1 MLPSKWYGASPPADV
16 PSGKGLAVE
25 WTEGPAAS
33 AGLRAGDHIVAIDGE
48 PPEDVL
54 DLELAAADGH
64 FRLDVRRGDEQID
77 LELSLRP
84 GEHHGIGLAGGIGVP
99 LRRCAN
105 DCAFCFIDQ
114 LPAGLRRSLYVKD
127 DDYRLSF
134 LAGGFITL
142 SNLRAADLARIE
154 RLRLSPLYVSLH
166 AWDDERRVA
175 LMGKRAA
182 TSRQVLLQLVAAGI
196 SLHVQV
202 VLCPG
207 WNDGDVL
214 DETVRALAGLEG
226 IEDVGVVPVSVAAG
240 HRLRPLGPPE
250 AVAALTRVEA
260 LQDECRVRRKTPFVY
275 AADELYLL
283 AGRTPPPCEAACQY
297 ENGIGIAAALL
308 GEARELGP
316 DAKSNGPQ
324 RPPVALLTGTLAAP
338 VVRTACDLIGH
349 ARPFVV
355 ANRLF
360 GDHVTVT
367 GLLGGTEVLARLTS
381 EPLADGEWLL
391 VPAAFLP
398 PDLGVTLDDVTEAAV
413 RAACHGRLAI
423 GDGLSDAFARLTV

>member
-1 MLPSKWYGASPPADV
+1 MWYGASPPADV

-33 AGLRAGDHIVAIDGE
+33 AGLRAGDLIVAIDGE

-64 FRLDVRRGDEQID
+64 FRLTVHRCGERTD
-77 LELSLRP
+77 LELSLPP

-166 AWDDERRVA
+166 AWDDGRRVA
-175 LMGKRAA
+175 LMGKKAA
-182 TSRQVLLQLVAAGI
+182 TSRRRLLRLAAAGI
-196 SLHVQV
+196 RLHIQV
-202 VLCPG
+202 VLCPD
-207 WNDGDVL
+207 WNDGAVL
-214 DETVRALAGLEG
+214 DDTVRALAGLSAV
-226 IEDVGVVPVSVAAG
+226 EDVGVVPVSVAAG
-240 HRLRPLGPPE
+240 HRLRPLGAPE
-250 AVAALTRVEA
+250 AAATLPRIEA
-260 LQDECRVRRKTPFVY
+260 LQDECRARRGEPFVY

-297 ENGIGIAAALL
+297 ENGIGIAAAFLA
-308 GEARELGP
+308 EATELAAHTSITAP
-316 DAKSNGPQ
+316 A
-324 RPPVALLTGTLAAP
+324 RPPVALLTGALAAP
-338 VVRTACDLIGH
+338 VVQAACDLVGR

-367 GLLGGTEVLARLTS
+367 GLLGGAEVVAQLS
-381 EPLADGEWLL
+381 NEPLADGEWLL
-391 VPAAFLP
+391 APAAFLP

-413 RAACHGRLAI
+413 RAACHDRLVI
-423 GDGLSDAFARLTV
+423 GEGLSDAFARLPL

>member
-1 MLPSKWYGASPPADV
+1 MLPSKWYGASPPSDM

-25 WTEGPAAS
+25 SAEGPAAT
-33 AGLRAGDHIVAIDGE
+33 AGLQAGDLIVAVDGE
-48 PPEDVL
+48 APEDVL

-64 FRLDVRRGDEQID
+64 FLLGVRRDEQSTD
-77 LELSLRP
+77 MELTLRP

-114 LPAGLRRSLYVKD
+114 LPVGLRRSLYVKD

-134 LAGGFITL
+134 LAGGFVTL
-142 SNLRAADLARIE
+142 SNLRDADLARIE

-175 LMGKRAA
+175 LMGKKAA
-182 TSRQVLLQLVAAGI
+182 VSRQRLLQLVAAGI
-196 SLHVQV
+196 RLHIQV

-207 WNDGDVL
+207 WNDGEVL
-214 DETVRALAGLEG
+214 DDTVRALAAFEG

-240 HRLRPLGPPE
+240 HRLRPLGAAAAIE
-250 AVAALTRVEA
+250 ALPRIEA
-260 LQDECRVRRKTPFVY
+260 LQDECRSRRGEPFVH

-297 ENGIGIAAALL
+297 ENGIGIAAVLL
-308 GEARELGP
+308 GEASELAS
-316 DAKSNGPQ
+316 DASLNTPA

-338 VVRTACDLIGH
+338 VVQAVCDAIGR

-355 ANRLF
+355 GNRLF

-367 GLLGGTEVLARLTS
+367 GLLGGVEVLEKLAR

-398 PDLGVTLDDVTEAAV
+398 PDLGVTLDDVTETAV
-413 RAACHGRLAI
+413 SAACEGRLLV
-423 GDGLSDAFARLTV
+423 GEGLADAFARLPS

>member
-1 MLPSKWYGASPPADV
+1 VTPGT
-16 PSGKGLAVE
+16 GLAVD
-25 WTEGPAAS
+25 WTEVPAAA
-33 AGLRAGDHIVAIDGE
+33 AGLRAGDLIVAIDGE
-48 PPEDVL
+48 RPEDVL

-64 FRLDVRRGDEQID
+64 FLLGVRRGDRRTD
-77 LELSLRP
+77 MELSVRP

-142 SNLRAADLARIE
+142 SNLRAADMARIE

-166 AWDDERRVA
+166 AWDDACRVA
-175 LMGKRAA
+175 LMGEKAA
-182 TSRQVLLQLVAAGI
+182 TSRETLLRLVAAGI
-196 SLHVQV
+196 HLHIQV

-207 WNDGDVL
+207 WNDGEVL
-214 DETVRALAGLEG
+214 DQTVRALAALEG

-240 HRLRPLGPPE
+240 HRLKPLGSAE
-250 AVAALTRVEA
+250 AIDVLPRIET
-260 LQDECRVRRKTPFVY
+260 LQEECRVRRGEMFVH

-308 GEARELGP
+308 QEVAEIAG
-316 DAKSNGPQ
+316 DAALDSPR
-324 RPPVALLTGTLAAP
+324 RPPLALLTGVLAAP
-338 VVRTACDLIGH
+338 VVQAACDALGR

-360 GDHVTVT
+360 GEHVTVT
-367 GLLGGTEVLARLTS
+367 GLLGGAEVLEQLGRH
-381 EPLADGEWLL
+381 PLAGGEWLL

-398 PDLGVTLDDVTEAAV
+398 PDLGVTLDDVTEEQL
-413 RAACHGRLAI
+413 RAACGGRLAI
-423 GDGLSDAFARLTV
+423 GESLSGAFARLPL

>member
-1 MLPSKWYGASPPADV
+1 M

-25 WTEGPAAS
+25 WTEGPAAA
-33 AGLRAGDHIVAIDGE
+33 AGLQAGDLIVTVDGE
-48 PPEDVL
+48 APQDVL

-64 FRLDVRRGDEQID
+64 FLLGVRRGEQRAD
-77 LELSLRP
+77 MEVSLRP

-134 LAGGFITL
+134 LAGGFVTL
-142 SNLRAADLARIE
+142 SNLRDVDLARIE

-175 LMGKRAA
+175 LMGKKAA
-182 TSRQVLLQLVAAGI
+182 ASREMLLQLVAADI
-196 SLHVQV
+196 RMHIQV

-207 WNDGDVL
+207 WNDGEVL
-214 DETVRALAGLEG
+214 DDTVRALAELDG

-240 HRLRPLGPPE
+240 HRLRPLGAAE
-250 AVAALTRVEA
+250 AVEALHRIEA
-260 LQDECRVRRKTPFVY
+260 LQDECRARRGELFVH

-308 GEARELGP
+308 REASEIAT
-316 DAKSNGPQ
+316 DASLN
-324 RPPVALLTGTLAAP
+324 RPARPRVALLTGMLAEP
-338 VVRTACDLIGH
+338 VVQAACDAVGR

-355 ANRLF
+355 GNRLF
-360 GDHVTVT
+360 GSHVTVT
-367 GLLGGTEVLARLTS
+367 GLLGGAEVVECLERDPLT
-381 EPLADGEWLL
+381 DDEWLL

-398 PDLGVTLDDVTEAAV
+398 PDLGVTLDDVPEAAL
-413 RAACHGRLAI
+413 RAACGGRLVV
-423 GDGLSDAFARLTV
+423 GEGLSHAFARLPQ